1 MTQVTQND
9 LVQVFTA
16 DYEPT
21 GFVRNYMPA
30 APHHRPL
37 FTTWAIEQM
46 LQDSRINFGLE
57 LIKGPIHSFT
67 KFFSQEESD
76 NPSVHKML
84 IESDVRFP
92 YMVNCDDEE
101 VGKFILRNM
110 RRFWQT
116 GAIKALNAIEWGFS
130 GSEVFYKKGIIE
142 GKDALYFDNL
152 KDLDPRDLAC
162 VTQRGGIIGFEIYP
176 NKTSS
181 EYIGIPK
188 GFWHVHAR
196 ERNRY
201 YGQSRLF
208 GAYGPW
214 WEIWGEGGARDI
226 RRNWYYRNAFDGG
239 EMKYPIGYTQLPD
252 GSKMSN
258 RDLALE
264 MLSKKRSGGFMIFPN
279 QLLNDR
285 PAWEYT
291 PPVASIEPQGLQS
304 YLATLSDEELEGLG
318 IPPEVIQGGSSGLGS
333 SSGREIPMIAYFS
346 TLQKIVD
353 FLIQDFSAQI
363 LDFLIPLNFSKLP
376 FYEIVPVIPY
386 RAYEEEMKKQMGED
400 KPKPSSSQESDSK
413 DDKKDKPAPEPND
426 E

>member
-1 MTQVTQND
+1 MPQVTQSE
-9 LVQVFTA
+9 LVNVFTA

-21 GFVRNYMPA
+21 GFVRNYMPS
-30 APHHRPL
+30 APHHRPV

-57 LIKGPIHSFT
+57 LIKGPIHAFT
-67 KFFSQEESD
+67 KFFSEEEAN
-76 NPSVHKML
+76 NPSVHKL
-84 IESDVRFP
+84 LVEGNVQFP
-92 YMVNCDDEE
+92 YVVKCDDAQVAEF
-101 VGKFILRNM
+101 VLSSF

-116 GAIKALNAIEWGFS
+116 GAIKALSAIEWGFS
-130 GSEVFYKKGIIE
+130 GNEVIYKKGKIGTREVI
-142 GKDALYFDNL
+142 LYDNL
-152 KDLDPRDLAC
+152 RDLDAREIFC
-162 VTQRGGIIGFEIYP
+162 VTSRGGIVGFDIRP
-176 NKTSS
+176 NHTGSR
-181 EYIGIPK
+181 YIGIPK

-196 ERNRY
+196 ERNRF

-239 EMKYPIGYTQLPD
+239 EMRYPLGYTQMPD
-252 GSKMSN
+252 GSKVAN

-264 MLSKKRSGGFMIFPN
+264 MLAKKRSGGYMVFPN
-279 QLLNDR
+279 QDLNGK
-285 PAWEYT
+285 PAWEYI

-318 IPPEVIQGGSSGLGS
+318 IPPEVIQGGAAGLGS

-363 LDFLIPLNFSKLP
+363 LDFIIPLNFRKLP
-376 FYEIVPVIPY
+376 HYEITPVIPY
-386 RAYEEEMKKQMGED
+386 KAFDDEMKPAGAD
-400 KPKPSSSQESDSK
+400 KPASSSQETNSGK
-413 DDKKDKPAPEPND
+413 KNNDDNPTKE
-426 E
+426 